1 MTSCTSGPVPS
12 SITFEAGYLP
22 ELEGSTEAVLSFPP
36 ILYAGSRQVIAFTG
50 LAAATSGNANYFA
63 LVCAAGAC
71 CAGSCTLT
79 CCNAVNQISLTTVRT
94 IGLPTNVE
102 RGVIYRTA
110 GLTEGFYRACLLAN
124 APAPFAGTF
133 STFAAAV
140 QVYSSNQPPP
150 LPPPVPPVGPYPSL
164 PPPSPFSPSP
174 PSPPPMPPPVE
185 SVWMYPGP
193 RPFSDGLGSC
203 LDFGGGASSA
213 SGTATSSA
221 TPPKPPMSP
230 LPAPPMAPPPCTL
243 NYIQS
248 CTPPSPPASV
258 VECLTIGTL
267 VGFGIGGG
275 VVLCCLCCCIMA
287 VRRCERTGSGPTVL
301 IMQFGA
307 ISLVRNNIST
317 PDDFSTSS
325 KIQNALKQ
333 YGSTCITMTCALIFV
348 GVGVVVIFIVQPLS
362 PAPLEALGSP
372 MTTTSTTF
380 ALLSAQ
386 IFNTA
391 NCSSA
396 PLDPFGSGN
405 TTSPNATA
413 LVGNGGIRP
422 ISMQTSMAG
431 PCSTNL
437 LGSADATFRCYATGI
452 LQVVE
457 YAFRSGC
464 TGPVLSTTIVQNNVC
479 GPLVPRGQT
488 YIRVSYTGACA

>member
-267 VGFGIGGG
+267 VGIGIGGSVHPASQCFKG
-275 VVLCCLCCCIMA
+275 GLYLKGAGIVV
-287 VRRCERTGSGPTVL
+287 
-301 IMQFGA
+301 
-307 ISLVRNNIST
+307 ST
-317 PDDFSTSS
+317 P
-325 KIQNALKQ
+325 KQ
-333 YGSTCITMTCALIFV
+333 HMFQKMGK
-348 GVGVVVIFIVQPLS
+348 
-362 PAPLEALGSP
+362 
-372 MTTTSTTF
+372 
-380 ALLSAQ
+380 
-386 IFNTA
+386 
-391 NCSSA
+391 
-396 PLDPFGSGN
+396 
-405 TTSPNATA
+405 
-413 LVGNGGIRP
+413 
-422 ISMQTSMAG
+422 AG
-431 PCSTNL
+431 PARRIVP
-437 LGSADATFRCYATGI
+437 SAHLEVDRYISAVQMRQRNRYHPQAVC
-452 LQVVE
+452 Q
-457 YAFRSGC
+457 GC
-464 TGPVLSTTIVQNNVC
+464 TEWLLHADTSASLICLHRT
-479 GPLVPRGQT
+479 R
-488 YIRVSYTGACA
+488 